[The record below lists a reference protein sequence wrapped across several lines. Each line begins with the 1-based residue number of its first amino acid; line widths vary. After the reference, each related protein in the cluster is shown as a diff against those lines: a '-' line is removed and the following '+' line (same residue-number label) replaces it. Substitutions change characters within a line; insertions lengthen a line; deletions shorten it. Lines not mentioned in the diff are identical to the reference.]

1 MSATSRLTPVATEG
15 PNIKLAPRPLEQ
27 DLLNHDAAPS
37 VTEGVRMQFA
47 SGRGRTQYQTF
58 MFWLLRAVAACN
70 VRRSSSESLST
81 VNVFCVPAMRLSV
94 ST

>member
-37 VTEGVRMQFA
+37 VTEGVRMQFCQRQGTYPISDIHVLA
-47 SGRGRTQYQTF
+47 AAGRGR
-58 MFWLLRAVAACN
+58 L
-70 VRRSSSESLST
+70 
-81 VNVFCVPAMRLSV
+81 
-94 ST
+94 